1 MRVIDQLTALQ
12 SIDSKLDAD
21 RKRYAEIQ
29 SALQPP
35 KSLQEAESA
44 RDETI
49 ARLEHWQGER
59 KQRETATKDQRARIQ
74 AQEKQLY
81 SGRVKDP
88 REQVALSKNVESLK
102 KHLGTLEES
111 ELEAILEVEQAES
124 DLAGAE
130 SKLSKAQAVWAKTET
145 ELQQERQ
152 TLIAHARQLKGQRDL
167 AASRMQPAMLK
178 RYETLRKKLGGVA
191 VVRMKGANCGGCGA
205 AFPTALRQQVH
216 SSDVVTCPICGRM
229 LVDR

>member
-1 MRVIDQLTALQ
+1 MRVIDQLAALQ
-12 SIDSKLDAD
+12 AIDSKLDAD
-21 RKRYAEIQ
+21 RRRYADIQ
-29 SALQPP
+29 AALQPP
-35 KSLQEAESA
+35 ESLQEAESA
-44 RDETI
+44 RNETI
-49 ARLEHWQGER
+49 VRLEHWRREQR
-59 KQRETATKDQRARIQ
+59 QRETAAKDQKARIQ

-102 KHLGTLEES
+102 KHLDTLEET

-130 SKLSKAQAVWAKTET
+130 TKFGEEQTDWTKTEAK
-145 ELQQERQ
+145 LQQERQ
-152 TLIAHARQLKGQRDL
+152 TLIAHARQLKGQREP
-167 AASRMQPAMLK
+167 AINRMQPAMLK

-191 VVRMKGANCGGCGA
+191 VVRMKGANCSGCGA
-205 AFPTALRQQVH
+205 ALPTALRQQVH
-216 SSDVVTCPICGRM
+216 GSDVLACPICGRM